1 MTDDASSSQ
10 AAELP
15 SAAEQA
21 EADPFL
27 SLQSGAT
34 ELYLIRHGD
43 ALPGADEIAHGDYDA
58 QSLSALGRRQAK
70 ALAER
75 LRESTPLAAVYCS
88 PIGRAHETAA
98 HVAAAQGL
106 EVVIEPELRE
116 VGLGLIGPEV
126 TEGLAP
132 EEVAKLLKARLREIA
147 VIAVTTGRWE
157 AIPGSEPSPV
167 LRARLRSAI
176 AHIAEAHPGGRAAVV
191 SHGGAIN
198 AYLASV
204 LGLDRDYFFPAAN
217 TSISVVRVKAARA
230 MLFSLNDI
238 THLRAANLTG
248 FESNS

>member
-1 MTDDASSSQ
+1 MSDDDSSIR

-15 SAAEQA
+15 SEAEQA
-21 EADPFL
+21 DADPFL
-27 SLQSGAT
+27 SLKSGAT

-58 QSLSALGRRQAK
+58 QSLSALGRRQAQ

-75 LRESTPLAAVYCS
+75 LRETTPLAAVYSS

-98 HVAAAQGL
+98 HIAAAQDL

-116 VGLGLIGPEV
+116 VGLGQIGPEV
-126 TEGLAP
+126 ATGLAP
-132 EEVAKLLKARLREIA
+132 DEVARLLKERLREIA

-157 AIPGSEPSPV
+157 AIPGSEPSDV
-167 LRARLRSAI
+167 LRARLRAAI
-176 AHIAEAHPGGRAAVV
+176 SRIAAAHPGSRAAVV

-217 TSISVVRVKAARA
+217 TSVSVVRVKAARA

-248 FESNS
+248 FDSNA